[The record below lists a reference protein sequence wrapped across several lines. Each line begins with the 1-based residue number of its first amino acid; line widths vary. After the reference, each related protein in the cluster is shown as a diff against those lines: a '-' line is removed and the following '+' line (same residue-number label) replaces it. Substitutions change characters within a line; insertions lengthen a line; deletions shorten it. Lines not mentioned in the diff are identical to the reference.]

1 MRFRMGSHLLVAD
14 VEHEESFASPR
25 TGGSLRRLVIVFEV
39 DDDAANSQYLD
50 LLDASLNN
58 ESPKEHGL
66 TSETPEGDLSG
77 VWNILDASF
86 GPIHGQWGTA
96 WRHRW
101 ELEEREAPEPPEGF
115 IPALLE

>member
-1 MRFRMGSHLLVAD
+1 MKFRMGSHLLVAD

-25 TGGSLRRLVIVFEV
+25 TGASLRRLVIVFEV
-39 DDDAANSQYLD
+39 EDDAANSQYMD
-50 LLDASLNN
+50 LLDASLTS
-58 ESPKEHGL
+58 ESSHERGL

-86 GPIHGQWGTA
+86 GPIHGQWSTA

-101 ELEEREAPEPPEGF
+101 ELEEREAPQAPEGF
-115 IPALLE
+115 IPAHLE